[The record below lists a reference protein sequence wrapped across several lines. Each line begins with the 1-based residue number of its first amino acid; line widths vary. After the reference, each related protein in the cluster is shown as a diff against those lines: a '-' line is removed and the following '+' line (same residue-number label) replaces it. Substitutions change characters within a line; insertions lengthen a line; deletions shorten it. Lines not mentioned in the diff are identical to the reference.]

1 MKRYLKELEDI
12 RSQRDKNRYEIIN
25 RETVIINYNKE
36 QNDEIPRFARL
47 NGLDIERDAKL

>member
-36 QNDEIPRFARL
+36 QNIEIPRFARL
-47 NGLDIERDAKL
+47 NGLDIEERC

>member
-25 RETVIINYNKE
+25 RETVH
-36 QNDEIPRFARL
+36 
-47 NGLDIERDAKL
+47 KLSKRTK

>member
-12 RSQRDKNRYEIIN
+12 TSQRDKNRYEIIN

-47 NGLDIERDAKL
+47 NGLDIEERC